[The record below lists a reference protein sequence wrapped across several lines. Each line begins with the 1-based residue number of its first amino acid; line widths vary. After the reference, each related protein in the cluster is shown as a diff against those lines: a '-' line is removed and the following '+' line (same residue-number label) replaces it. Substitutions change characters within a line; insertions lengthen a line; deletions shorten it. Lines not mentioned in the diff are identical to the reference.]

1 MLERDHEQR
10 KDSKEIL
17 AELNVRK
24 ISVYTHIFPKVDLKC

>member
-24 ISVYTHIFPKVDLKC
+24 ISVYTNIFAKDELKC